1 MLGGV
6 GLILADR
13 YIVFV
18 WVINNALIIQYGAL
32 ITTSTVLGKSVNL
45 PITYTT
51 SYGIV
56 LGSVNCHY
64 AYMPSIY
71 QDGDTGYQKTLSSFV
86 ISSTAHATGSNKGCY
101 WITMGY

>member
-1 MLGGV
+1 M
-6 GLILADR
+6 
-13 YIVFV
+13 
-18 WVINNALIIQYGAL
+18 
-32 ITTSTVLGKSVNL
+32 GKTVNL

-56 LGSVNCHY
+56 LGGVNCHL
-64 AYMPSIY
+64 AYMPAIY

-86 ISSTAHATGSNKGCY
+86 INSTSQGGGSNRGCY

>member
-1 MLGGV
+1 MGHPLV
-6 GLILADR
+6 LKSVLPFLD
-13 YIVFV
+13 
-18 WVINNALIIQYGAL
+18 INNTTTIQYGTL
-32 ITTSTVLGKSVNL
+32 ITSSTVLGITVNL

-56 LGSVNCHY
+56 LGAVNCHY

-71 QDGDTGYQKTLSSFV
+71 QDGDSGHQKTLSSFV
-86 ISSTAHATGSNKGCY
+86 ISSTAHSTGSNRGCY